1 MAWLLMTEDDSEI
14 IFMADLILKSNL
26 GEWDISAGVSMSTF
40 SSHFPSDLSISQEE
54 LHSRTKL
61 LF

>member
-14 IFMADLILKSNL
+14 ILKSNL